1 MITASMDLSPISS
14 SSFRYTLGSA
24 PPYDSR
30 TSLAAAS
37 RRWFQ
42 MSQTAVTRELYLPL
56 NSMHSLRSCVPRP
69 PGPTIPTRIMSLGR
83 FADRTELATAPRK
96 LRRFMDNDD
105 TSIWFQSGAWIK
117 CRTLGGEHTSVK
129 TQQGLVQP
137 RSI

>member
-14 SSFRYTLGSA
+14 SSFLYTLGSA

-69 PGPTIPTRIMSLGR
+69 PGPTIPIRVISLGR
-83 FADRTELATAPRK
+83 CADRTDPAVAPRK
-96 LRRFMDNDD
+96 LRRFMENDNI
-105 TSIWFQSGAWIK
+105 SIKA
-117 CRTLGGEHTSVK
+117 LVGGEHARRLANGQNSCK
-129 TQQGLVQP
+129 SREG
-137 RSI
+137 S

>member
-14 SSFRYTLGSA
+14 SSFLYTLGSA

-69 PGPTIPTRIMSLGR
+69 PGPTIPIRVISLER
-83 FADRTELATAPRK
+83 CADRTDPAAAPRK
-96 LRRFMDNDD
+96 LRRFMENDHI
-105 TSIWFQSGAWIK
+105 SVCYRSGNFTG
-117 CRTLGGEHTSVK
+117 CDHGDSCSGDSVC
-129 TQQGLVQP
+129 
-137 RSI
+137 